1 MISRNHDVQSPMKL
15 LTLPMIVGMLCGSY
29 LHAVPSENSRA
40 SDLSQEQ
47 LKIESLLRGLADESF
62 RVREDSTRELWEMG
76 ELVLPSLRD
85 ASSSTDPEQ
94 AIRSRDLMR
103 MIELHITPDTDPSVI
118 TLVELYGTASAG
130 EKAALMGRMR
140 GKRAWRQMLKLYASE
155 TDAEVREKLQTTMR
169 AVSIKAAR
177 ERLML
182 KDAVGAREFLEM
194 GPVDTQGLLALADF
208 HRSHGSLQQELEK
221 AAAGKDRRAAEWRMA
236 LQRTAG
242 NSDAAQRE
250 ATAAGKGEIAALMA
264 ALGGDPLPFLKQLG
278 TRREE
283 MPVSALYAGIAADR
297 WQSKLPK
304 PGSLEPLNRM
314 LQSRHHDERGTS
326 LNALL
331 LLGEA
336 QLAET
341 ALVKNQPLVAF
352 RYFEALERIPE
363 ALSVL
368 GLDPQAPD
376 FNAWVEKAIGDLLT
390 EDVAEQTEVSDHG
403 QELVALANF
412 LERRGLHAEAEQAYG
427 DSLAAIAEKD
437 SSAFVDFLDA
447 LFGGRDS
454 TSGAPRLA
462 SKVGVA
468 WAGNDEKRW
477 YEVVVAAFGDD
488 DRARYWW
495 DWLAEIRPA
504 TDNRERLD
512 AMLALFRMGTDPER
526 LAEKW
531 IGLIWQAVDAAPPA
545 EREMLVAQIYQLAFD
560 TGDVTTA
567 LRAWDE
573 LAPAARDQVFWG
585 LQIFYLSAVERW
597 DDAVDLILK
606 QISAITEAGQE
617 PPADLYAFAAS
628 ALRAAGREKE
638 AKENDQWA
646 ERLALGSAVISIRTG
661 KGYAYGRD
669 YQRAAEWWARA
680 AMQADPDSE
689 ELIEAIKLHS
699 DILLE
704 QQKWPEAAATA
715 EVIAAM
721 YSGSEYQWSNQ
732 LPLLRQRLQ
741 ADTTRALSHLTT
753 DRAGS
758 LALLEKCHR
767 NSATDGSL
775 ADFFFPSVRVAGL
788 TKEHDAWFSTTWEKI
803 EEVIEKYPAS
813 DNTRNTAAWFAAR
826 AMRKLDAAE
835 DHLKEALR
843 LNPNQSAYLDTMA
856 EIHFA
861 RGHRA
866 KALEWSQI
874 AVIHSPADTLL
885 RRQHE
890 RFRSEPLPR

>member
-1 MISRNHDVQSPMKL
+1 M
-15 LTLPMIVGMLCGSY
+15 
-29 LHAVPSENSRA
+29 
-40 SDLSQEQ
+40 
-47 LKIESLLRGLADESF
+47 ESLLRGLADESF

-76 ELVLPSLRD
+76 EAALPALRD
-85 ASSSTDPEQ
+85 ASSSADPEQ
-94 AIRSRDLMR
+94 AIRSREVMR
-103 MIELHITPDTDPSVI
+103 MIELHITPETDPSVI
-118 TLVELYGTASAG
+118 KLVELYATATAG
-130 EKAALMGRMR
+130 EKTALMGRMR

-169 AVSIKAAR
+169 AVSLKAAR

-194 GPVDTQGLLALADF
+194 GPADSQGLMALADF
-208 HRSHGSLQQELEK
+208 HRSHGSLQRELEK
-221 AAAGKDRRAAEWRMA
+221 AAAGKDLRAAEWRLA
-236 LQRTAG
+236 LQRAAG
-242 NSDAAQRE
+242 NPDAAQRE
-250 ATAAGKGEIAALMA
+250 ATTAGKGEIAALMA
-264 ALGGDPLPFLKQLG
+264 ALVGDPLPFLRHIE

-297 WQSKLPK
+297 WQSKLPR
-304 PGSLEPLNRM
+304 PGILEPLNRM
-314 LQSRHHDERGTS
+314 LQSRHHDERGSS

-336 QLAET
+336 HVAEA

-363 ALSVL
+363 ALSAL
-368 GLDPQAPD
+368 GLDPKAPD
-376 FNAWVEKAIGDLLT
+376 FNVWVKNAIGELLI
-390 EDVAEQTEVSDHG
+390 EDVAEQTEVSDRA

-412 LERRGLHAEAEQAYG
+412 LERRGLHAVAEQAYG
-427 DSLAAIAEKD
+427 DALAAIAGED
-437 SSAFVDFLDA
+437 SNAFVDFLDD
-447 LFGGRDS
+447 LFGGRES
-454 TSGAPRLA
+454 TSGAPHLA
-462 SKVGVA
+462 SKIGVA
-468 WAGNDEKRW
+468 WAGTDEKRW
-477 YEVVVAAFGDD
+477 YEVVMAAFGDD

-495 DWLAEIRPA
+495 DWLAEVRPA
-504 TDNRERLD
+504 ADNRERLD
-512 AMLALFRMGTDPER
+512 AMLALFRMGPDPGC
-526 LAEKW
+526 LADKW
-531 IGLIWQAVDAAPPA
+531 LGLIWQAVDAAPPA
-545 EREMLVAQIYQLAFD
+545 EREVLVGQIYELAFD
-560 TGDVTTA
+560 TGDVITA

-585 LQIFYLSAVERW
+585 LQIFFLSAVERW

-606 QISAITEAGQE
+606 QISAITEADQE
-617 PPADLYAFAAS
+617 PPADLHAFAAS
-628 ALRAAGREKE
+628 ALRAAGRDEQAQE
-638 AKENDQWA
+638 HDQWA
-646 ERLALGSAVISIRTG
+646 EHLALGSAAISIRIG

-680 AMQADPDSE
+680 AMQAEPDSE
-689 ELIEAIKLHS
+689 ELIESIKLHS
-699 DILLE
+699 DVLLE
-704 QQKWPEAAATA
+704 QQKWQEAAATA

-741 ADTTRALSHLTT
+741 ADTSRALSRLTT

-767 NSATDGSL
+767 NSATDGAL
-775 ADFFFPSVRVAGL
+775 ADFFFPSVRSAGL
-788 TKEHDAWFSTTWEKI
+788 LKEHNAWFLSTWEKI
-803 EEVIEKYPAS
+803 EEVIENYPAS

-826 AMRKLDAAE
+826 AMRMLNAAE
-835 DHLKEALR
+835 DHLTEALR
-843 LNPNQSAYLDTMA
+843 INPNQSAYLDTMA